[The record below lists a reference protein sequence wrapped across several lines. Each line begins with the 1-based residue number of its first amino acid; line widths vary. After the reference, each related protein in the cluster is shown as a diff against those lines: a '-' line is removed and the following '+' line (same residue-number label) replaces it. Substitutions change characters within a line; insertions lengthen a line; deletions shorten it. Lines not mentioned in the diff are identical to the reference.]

1 MHQPRFSDLHEIPP
15 KAFSPAAIALQLLP
29 WVLVGLGAWGGLPLW
44 ICLFC
49 GLCLNLGLLPALATA
64 THWRALMQP
73 RPSPPVTPTWA
84 APLAA
89 QLDTLSEQ
97 QRQLLEA
104 LDTQW
109 AALADSQQRH
119 QQQQHERIG
128 QHSER
133 VHAAL
138 LPIQQQDSAAA
149 VQQIQ
154 QAMRALSAGQQLGEQ
169 QAATQGERLRVV
181 SELVQTIMRATDDMD
196 SIAKQTNLL
205 ALNAAI
211 EAARAGDTGRG
222 FAVVADEVRALSNRS
237 TEFSQ
242 TIRSTLANMLD
253 ALQQAATQA
262 TPQTQDDVDA
272 HQQLIEPL
280 LQTLAQQQASS
291 REAAAQTLGLLHE
304 LQAELPQALPAVPH
318 NPLNELHQH
327 QQALAELAAQLK
339 HNSAPHD

>member
-15 KAFSPAAIALQLLP
+15 RAFSPAAIALQLLP
-29 WVLVGLGAWGGLPLW
+29 WVLVGVGAWGGLPLW

-73 RPSPPVTPTWA
+73 RPTPPAAPTWA

-104 LDTQW
+104 LVAQW

-119 QQQQHERIG
+119 WQQQHERIG
-128 QHSER
+128 QHSEQ

-138 LPIQQQDSAAA
+138 LPIQQQDGAAA

-154 QAMRALSAGQQLGEQ
+154 QAMRALSAGQQRGEQ
-169 QAATQGERLRVV
+169 QAATQGERLQVV

-211 EAARAGDTGRG
+211 EAARAGETGRG

-262 TPQTQDDVDA
+262 TPQTQDDADA
-272 HQQLIEPL
+272 PQQLIETL
-280 LQTLAQQQASS
+280 LHTLAQQQASS

-304 LQAELPQALPAVPH
+304 LQAELPQALPASH
-318 NPLNELHQH
+318 SSLNELLQH
-327 QQALAELAAQLK
+327 QQALAELATQLK
-339 HNSAPHD
+339 RNSAPHD

>member
-15 KAFSPAAIALQLLP
+15 RAFSPAAIALQLLP

-73 RPSPPVTPTWA
+73 RPSPVVAPTWA

-97 QRQLLEA
+97 QRQWLEA
-104 LDTQW
+104 LETQW

-119 QQQQHERIG
+119 WQSQHERVSS
-128 QHSER
+128 HSEQ

-138 LPIQQQDSAAA
+138 LPIQEQDSAAA
-149 VQQIQ
+149 MQQIQ
-154 QAMRALSAGQQLGEQ
+154 QALSTLSAEQQRGEQ
-169 QAATQGERLRVV
+169 QAATQGERLQVV

-242 TIRSTLANMLD
+242 TIRSTLASMLD
-253 ALQQAATQA
+253 ALQQATTQA
-262 TPQTQDDVDA
+262 TPQTQDESDA
-272 HQQLIEPL
+272 ARLLFEAP
-280 LQTLAQQQASS
+280 LQTLAQQQGSC
-291 REAAAQTLGLLHE
+291 REAAAQTLGLLHN
-304 LQAELPQALPAVPH
+304 LQAELLQPLPPVSH
-318 NPLNELHQH
+318 TSLSEL
-327 QQALAELAAQLK
+327 QQQQQQLAELAAQLK
-339 HNSAPHD
+339 HNSATPD

>member
-15 KAFSPAAIALQLLP
+15 RAFSPAAIALQLLP

-73 RPSPPVTPTWA
+73 RPSPAVAPTWA

-89 QLDTLSEQ
+89 QLDALSEQ
-97 QRQLLEA
+97 QRQVLEA
-104 LDTQW
+104 LEAQW

-119 QQQQHERIG
+119 WQNQHEWVSRHG
-128 QHSER
+128 EQ
-133 VHAAL
+133 VHVAL
-138 LPIQQQDSAAA
+138 LPIQEQNSAAV

-154 QAMRALSAGQQLGEQ
+154 QALSTLSAGQQRGEQ
-169 QAATQGERLRVV
+169 QAATQGERLQVV

-242 TIRSTLANMLD
+242 TIRSTLASMLD
-253 ALQQAATQA
+253 ALQQATTQA
-262 TPQTQDDVDA
+262 TPQTQDDSDA
-272 HQQLIEPL
+272 ARLLLEAP

-291 REAAAQTLGLLHE
+291 REAAAQTLGLLHD
-304 LQAELPQALPAVPH
+304 LQAELLQALPPVPH
-318 NPLNELHQH
+318 NSLSEL
-327 QQALAELAAQLK
+327 QQQQQRLAELAAQLK
-339 HNSAPHD
+339 HNSATLD

>member
-15 KAFSPAAIALQLLP
+15 RAFSPAAIALQLLP

-73 RPSPPVTPTWA
+73 RPSPVVTPTWA

-89 QLDTLSEQ
+89 QLDALSEQ
-97 QRQLLEA
+97 QRQWLEA
-104 LDTQW
+104 LETQW

-119 QQQQHERIG
+119 WQSQHERVSRHG
-128 QHSER
+128 EQM
-133 VHAAL
+133 HAAL
-138 LPIQQQDSAAA
+138 LPIQEQDSAAA
-149 VQQIQ
+149 MQQIQ
-154 QAMRALSAGQQLGEQ
+154 QALSTLSAGQQRGEQ
-169 QAATQGERLRVV
+169 QAATQGERLQVV

-242 TIRSTLANMLD
+242 TIRSTLASMLD
-253 ALQQAATQA
+253 ALQQATTQA
-262 TPQTQDDVDA
+262 TPQTQDESDA
-272 HQQLIEPL
+272 ARLLLEAP
-280 LQTLAQQQASS
+280 LQTLAQQQASC
-291 REAAAQTLGLLHE
+291 REAAAQTLGLLHN
-304 LQAELPQALPAVPH
+304 LQAELLQPPPPVSHTSLS
-318 NPLNELHQH
+318 EL
-327 QQALAELAAQLK
+327 QQQQQQLAELAAQLK
-339 HNSAPHD
+339 HNSATPD